1 MSWKSNARERS
12 SFATGESMLIPD
24 INLLIYAYN
33 SDAPEH
39 REARRWWEAALSAPV
54 PVGLPWAVL
63 IGYLRLMTSRGIRA
77 EPLSA
82 EEVIAHIRSWLDQ
95 PQTQIVHPGPR
106 HLDLLESLA
115 ASARVTGDLV
125 TDLHLA
131 ALAIEH
137 QAELHSNDSD
147 FKRFPGLRWVNPL
160 QSER

>member
-1 MSWKSNARERS
+1 MSSRSNAPERS
-12 SFATGESMLIPD
+12 FSETDESMLIPD
-24 INLLIYAYN
+24 INLLVYAYN

-39 REARRWWEAALSAPV
+39 RKARAWWENALSRPG

-63 IGYLRLMTSRGIRA
+63 IGYLRLMTSRRIRVD
-77 EPLSA
+77 PLPPPDA
-82 EEVIAHIRSWLDQ
+82 IAHVRSWLEQ
-95 PQTQIVHPGPR
+95 PQTQILHPGPR

-115 ASARVTGDLV
+115 ASARITGELV

-160 QSER
+160 ESDV